1 MRPEP
6 AATISTP
13 VKSYI
18 LPETVSCMEQLAA
31 ILTVDELG
39 AWMISVIAPLRFVF
53 KLESTQKEV
62 PDIIFTYHPDQ
73 YSATGNITGINPV
86 TDHTDQEYCFRVNDQ
101 VAGKLTIY
109 SSAGESAIDQTS
121 FAELMQSL
129 HNSLSIC
136 LARIVRRQELID
148 RQQEEINQY
157 RKHLED
163 EKLYLQGE
171 VNSNVT
177 YADIIGQSEE
187 MKKIFHQLS
196 QVAGTDSTVLIL
208 GETGTGK
215 ELVAKAIHNSSP
227 RKNGLMVKVNCAAM
241 PANLVESELFGHEK
255 GSFTGAMERRIGKFE
270 LANNG
275 TLFLDEIGELPLELQ
290 SKLLRV
296 IQEKEIERIGGKSV
310 IKVNVRLITATNRD
324 LYHEV
329 ETGRFRLD
337 LFYRLNVFPILLP
350 PLRSRKQDIP
360 LLALHFLHK
369 YARNNG
375 KDIRNI
381 SGKAIKQMMAYHW
394 PGNVRELEH
403 LLERTVLETPGRTV
417 DSVHLPDSRKRNHP
431 TEQQEDFLKSHEE
444 NERDHILKV
453 LNHCNGKIFG
463 PGGAAEI
470 LGLKPSTLNSK
481 IRKLGI
487 IKNRAYS

>member
-1 MRPEP
+1 MTPGP
-6 AATISTP
+6 TATITTP
-13 VKSYI
+13 VTSTI
-18 LPETVSCMEQLAA
+18 LPETYSCMEQLAA
-31 ILTVDELG
+31 IFTIDELG
-39 AWMISVIAPLRFVF
+39 TWMISLVGPLPFVI
-53 KLESTQKEV
+53 KIESTQNEV
-62 PDIIFTYHPDQ
+62 PAIFFTFHPDQ
-73 YSATGNITGINPV
+73 FSKTGNITSINPA
-86 TDHTDQEYCFRVNDQ
+86 TDRVIQEYCYRVSDE
-101 VAGKLTIY
+101 VRGKLTIY
-109 SSAGESAIDQTS
+109 SSTNEAAIGEQPSA
-121 FAELMQSL
+121 ALMQSL
-129 HNSLSIC
+129 HNSISIC
-136 LARIVRRQELID
+136 LTRIVRRQELIN

-157 RKHLED
+157 RKHLEE

-171 VNSNVT
+171 VNSHVT

-196 QVAGTDSTVLIL
+196 QVAATDSTVLVL

-215 ELVAKAIHNSSP
+215 ELVAKAIHYSSP
-227 RKNGLMVKVNCAAM
+227 RKNGLLVKVNCAAM
-241 PANLVESELFGHEK
+241 PAHLMESELFGHEK
-255 GSFTGAMERRIGKFE
+255 GSFTGALERRIGKFE

-310 IKVNVRLITATNRD
+310 IKANVRLITATNRD

-360 LLALHFLHK
+360 LLALHFMHK
-369 YARNNG
+369 YARYNG
-375 KDIRNI
+375 KDIRNL

-417 DSVHLPDSRKRNHP
+417 DSVHLPDLRKRSHS
-431 TEQQEDFLKSHEE
+431 TEQKEDFLKSHEE